1 MRAPDSDR
9 GGRPP
14 LPVSTPVMIW
24 AFVELMRDRRYGGK
38 PMSARQGSAR
48 LQQAFAKDMQ
58 GGRFLT
64 TETIRRHH
72 KDTERLM
79 RKGSDPDLNALA
91 KGLLEYGRQR
101 RELFGWQAVHV
112 WQYLMGP
119 ENFPGYDK
127 TETGEKFVLTR
138 PK

>member
-1 MRAPDSDR
+1 M
-9 GGRPP
+9 
-14 LPVSTPVMIW
+14 LW
-24 AFVELMRDRRYGGK
+24 AFVELMRDRQYGGK
-38 PMSARQGSAR
+38 RFSERQGSAR
-48 LQQAFAKDMQ
+48 LQQAFAKVMK
-58 GGRFLT
+58 GGRFLP

-91 KGLLEYGRQR
+91 TGLLEYGRRR
-101 RELFGWQAVHV
+101 RELFGWQAVYV

-119 ENFPGYDK
+119 ENFPGYDMAV
-127 TETGEKFVLTR
+127 TGEKFVLTR

>member
-1 MRAPDSDR
+1 MRAP

-14 LPVSTPVMIW
+14 LPLSIPIMLW
-24 AFVELMRDRRYGGK
+24 AFVELMRDRQYGGK
-38 PMSARQGSAR
+38 RFSERQGSAR
-48 LQQAFAKDMQ
+48 LQQAFAKVMK
-58 GGRFLT
+58 GGRFLP

-79 RKGSDPDLNALA
+79 RKGSDPDLNALVT
-91 KGLLEYGRQR
+91 GLLEYGRRR
-101 RELFGWQAVHV
+101 RELFGWQAVYV

-119 ENFPGYDK
+119 ENFPGYDMAV
-127 TETGEKFVLTR
+127 TGEKFVLTR